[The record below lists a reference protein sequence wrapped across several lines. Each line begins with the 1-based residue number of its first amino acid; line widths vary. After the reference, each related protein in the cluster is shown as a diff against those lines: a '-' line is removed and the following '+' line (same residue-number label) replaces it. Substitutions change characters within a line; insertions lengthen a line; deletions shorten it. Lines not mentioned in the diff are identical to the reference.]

1 MSNQSQQYSEE
12 VKKLTYEKTANVK
25 YQLLQYINDIINL
38 ASSRGA
44 FKGEELSYVGA
55 IFDSIKNGI
64 DKGFEITKQDVDKV
78 STKEEKLEIIQEE
91 PEST

>member
-1 MSNQSQQYSEE
+1 MSTQYSEE
-12 VKKLTYEKTANVK
+12 VKKLTFEKTANVK
-25 YQLLQYINDIINL
+25 YQLLQYINDVISL

-64 DKGFEITKQDVDKV
+64 DKGMLATQEDIDKV
-78 STKEEKLEIIQEE
+78 SVKEENHHSSVLEE
-91 PEST
+91 